1 MFLSS
6 WYPSKVIPTLGNFV
20 QRHAEAIASMHDV
33 SALYITGRV
42 GQKETFLVEDEMING
57 VKTTI
62 VYYAA
67 EKNGFVT
74 KWRAF
79 QKGIAFLKS
88 SGRFRFDLVHFNVI
102 WNAGWQ
108 AVWLKKRYGLP
119 YLISENYTGFDTSS
133 RSDQPKGLKPFS
145 KIVTKNAAFVCPV
158 TMNLQQVMLK
168 YGLKGTY
175 SIVPN
180 VVNTDMFRLH
190 GPVPGVVRFLHISTL
205 NDAHKNI
212 SGMLRCWKKCSD
224 ELPHIHLQVGGDGPV
239 DHFRNM
245 ANDLE
250 IRKDSISFFGEKT
263 PPQVAELMQESDC
276 LLMFSNYENLPLVI
290 IEALASGMAIISTDA
305 GGVAEHIDKSL
316 GYVINKKDEES
327 LIASINDYV
336 KDPSRFKPEHQ
347 RKYAVEH
354 FSIPSIARQ
363 FDELYRK
370 MI

>member
-1 MFLSS
+1 
-6 WYPSKVIPTLGNFV
+6 VIPTLGNFV
-20 QRHAEAIASMHDV
+20 QRHAEAIASIHNV
-33 SALYITGRV
+33 SALYITARQ
-42 GQKETFLVEDEMING
+42 GQTDDFVIEDNMING
-57 VKTTI
+57 VMTTI

-79 QKGIAFLKS
+79 QKGIGYLKS
-88 SGRFRFDLVHFNVI
+88 KHRFHFDLVHFNVI

-119 YLISENYTGFDTSS
+119 YLISENYTGFDTTS

-145 KIVTKNAAFVCPV
+145 KIVTRNAAFVCPV
-158 TMNLQQVMLK
+158 TMNLQQVMLN
-168 YGLKGTY
+168 YGLKGNY

-180 VVNTDMFRLH
+180 VVNTDMFQLH
-190 GPVPGVVRFLHISTL
+190 APKPDSVRFLHISTL

-224 ELPHIHLQVGGDGPV
+224 IYPHIHLQIGGDGPV
-239 DHFRNM
+239 EHFRKM
-245 ANDLE
+245 ANELQ

-263 PPQVAELMQESDC
+263 PPEVASLMQESDC

-290 IEALASGMAIISTDA
+290 IEALASGMAIISTNA
-305 GGVAEHIDKSL
+305 GGVAEHIDNTL
-316 GYVINKKDEES
+316 GYVINKRDEEA
-327 LIASINDYV
+327 LVASIVDYV
-336 KDPSRFKPEHQ
+336 KDPSRFKPELQ

-363 FDELYRK
+363 FDALYQK